1 MPDYK
6 TESLII
12 DSEGFEHEATVY
24 FDYQPYEPQEQNYP
38 GCDAAISIN
47 SIEFNNQ
54 LIDLD
59 SLDKENLDYVQ
70 KDCWEFMEKL
80 NDK

>member
-1 MPDYK
+1 MPDYQ
-6 TESLII
+6 TETLII

-24 FDYQPYEPQEQNYP
+24 FDYQPLEYQTREHP
-38 GCDAAISIN
+38 GCDAEITIN

-54 LIDLD
+54 MIDLD
-59 SLDKENLDYVQ
+59 SLDKESLDYVQ
-70 KDCWEFMEKL
+70 QACWEFMRKE